1 MFRAILLPAEEPDC
15 HALLVVD
22 ADRCL
27 TLGPPLLH
35 LPVVESD
42 LDEVLA
48 CHGWARRGPWW
59 LNGKAPCCEVAPV
72 DAGASTD
79 V

>member
-1 MFRAILLPAEEPDC
+1 MFRAILLPAGERDS

-35 LPVVESD
+35 LPAVEAD

-48 CHGWARRGPWW
+48 GHGWARRSPWW
-59 LNGKAPCCEVAPV
+59 LNGKASFCEVAPV
-72 DAGASTD
+72 EAGPRSGG
-79 V
+79 